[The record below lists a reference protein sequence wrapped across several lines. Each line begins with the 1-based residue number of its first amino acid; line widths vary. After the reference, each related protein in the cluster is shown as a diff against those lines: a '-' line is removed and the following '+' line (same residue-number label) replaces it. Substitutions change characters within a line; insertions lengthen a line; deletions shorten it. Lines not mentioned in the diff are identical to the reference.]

1 MKLGAH
7 EDFSRKQEI
16 RGPTDRNFGVVF
28 TLFLAGLGVWPLW
41 RSGSLR
47 VWALLLSALLLA
59 VTLVRPAVLH
69 PLNRLWTNFGLLLGR
84 LVSPVVIALLFYL
97 VVTPIG
103 FLMRRLGKDPLR
115 MRPDPA
121 LPSYWIERN
130 PPGPAPESMRNQ
142 F

>member
-7 EDFSRKQEI
+7 ENFSRKQETV
-16 RGPTDRNFGVVF
+16 GPTDRNFGVVF
-28 TLFLAGLGVWPLW
+28 TLFLAGVGVWPLW

-47 VWALLLSALLLA
+47 VWALLLSAVLLT

-69 PLNRLWTNFGLLLGR
+69 PFNRLWTNLGLLLGR
-84 LVSPVVIALLFYL
+84 VISPAVIALLFYL

-103 FLMRRLGKDPLR
+103 FLMRLLGKDPLR
-115 MRPDPA
+115 LRRDPA

-130 PPGPAPESMRNQ
+130 PPGPAPESMKNQ